1 MCSGSRA
8 ALMTGRQF
16 NRVGVPGVFGPTVKA
31 GLPLNETTVADQL
44 KKAGYATV
52 SAPPIVLTVPF
63 FLSGSFLFFKPLFL
77 KLMLA
82 FFVFFFFW
90 RKQNRQSWGSGTLAN
105 GQCSSLPHV
114 DLTPTWG
121 FLTLTIWVKHDE
133 HHVRKVQTF
142 ALLYCAATPLHT
154 QLHFLSFPPS
164 FLIMMLIADCI

>member
-1 MCSGSRA
+1 MSSWYSGCPVCSGSRA

-63 FLSGSFLFFKPLFL
+63 FWSGSFLFFKPLFL

-82 FFVFFFFW
+82 FFVFFFFCAETNQAIMGKW
-90 RKQNRQSWGSGTLAN
+90 HL
-105 GQCSSLPHV
+105 GQRPMFLPAARGF
-114 DLTPTWG
+114 DTYMGIPYSDDMGEARRTPCT
-121 FLTLTIWVKHDE
+121 
-133 HHVRKVQTF
+133 
-142 ALLYCAATPLHT
+142 
-154 QLHFLSFPPS
+154 
-164 FLIMMLIADCI
+164 